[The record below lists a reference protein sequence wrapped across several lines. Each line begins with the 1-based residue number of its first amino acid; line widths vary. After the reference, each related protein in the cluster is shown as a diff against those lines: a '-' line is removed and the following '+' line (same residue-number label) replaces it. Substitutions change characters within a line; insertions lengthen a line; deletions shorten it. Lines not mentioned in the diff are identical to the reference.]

1 MSHEFNVAVLGGG
14 PGGYEAA
21 IRCAQLGLKTCL
33 IEARELG
40 GTCLNR
46 GCIPTKALLHGAE
59 VYESAK
65 DGGVFGISGEVRL
78 DYAKLAAFKDDRVS
92 KLVRGIEALEKA
104 NGVEVI
110 RGFGRVAGPNALTVG
125 ERTVTYD
132 KLILA
137 MGSAPAKPPV
147 PGMESAYTH
156 ATTHELAEYPMM
168 RAFLSEHERCML
180 FCIRI
185 LELPDV
191 CARAFQNIP
200 DLLFY
205 TVQTELE
212 AELSERFD
220 MRLFLLQ
227 GGYFGS
233 MEGVLALDRGMTPE
247 AVHDALSHA
256 TRRIAERNGF
266 RSMLAFSGP
275 FHGEGELSQAL
286 TQTIRGINYA
296 SLTPDET
303 VNVIRPE
310 NVGSELRYRISDED
324 RNRLLDLLLEGQ
336 TEPLLDG
343 IEDILSRLQRERR
356 LSLRSIDT
364 LFIEVYNLFKEQLE
378 ARGLQDR
385 LPEEYQIDELRVQLH
400 HYILMPQQRR
410 RLLAGVLGP
419 GLAILQSSANQLIF
433 RMKDYIDRHYSEKIN
448 LQTLSERFY
457 ISREYASRLF
467 KREMRTTFINY
478 LTETRLNRASQLLLQ
493 TDLSLTEIA
502 LQTGFKESAY
512 LIRVFIKRYGITPTE
527 YRRSRG
533 RR

>member
-1 MSHEFNVAVLGGG
+1 MKCLIVDDERSVRDAVRRMGQWAALDIDAVLEAETVDEALDLIRRQK
-14 PGGYEAA
+14 PGIVITDMKMGV
-21 IRCAQLGLKTCL
+21 K
-33 IEARELG
+33 
-40 GTCLNR
+40 
-46 GCIPTKALLHGAE
+46 
-59 VYESAK
+59 
-65 DGGVFGISGEVRL
+65 GGVELLQTITGMEEAPQVMVLSGFS
-78 DYAKLAAFKDDRVS
+78 DYAYMHSAILAGASEYLLKPVS
-92 KLVRGIEALEKA
+92 AERLNEAL
-104 NGVEVI
+104 
-110 RGFGRVAGPNALTVG
+110 R
-125 ERTVTYD
+125 RTVSQCRTRQ
-132 KLILA
+132 
-137 MGSAPAKPPV
+137 KPRTPLEQMR
-147 PGMESAYTH
+147 GMESAYTH

-233 MEGVLALDRGMTPE
+233 MEGVLALDRGVTPE
-247 AVHDALSHA
+247 AVHDALRHA

-310 NVGSELRYRISDED
+310 DVESELRYRISDED

-343 IEDILSRLQRERR
+343 IEDILSRLQREHR

-433 RMKDYIDRHYSEKIN
+433 RMKDYIDRHYRDKIN

-478 LTETRLNRASQLLLQ
+478 LTETRLNRASQLLIQ